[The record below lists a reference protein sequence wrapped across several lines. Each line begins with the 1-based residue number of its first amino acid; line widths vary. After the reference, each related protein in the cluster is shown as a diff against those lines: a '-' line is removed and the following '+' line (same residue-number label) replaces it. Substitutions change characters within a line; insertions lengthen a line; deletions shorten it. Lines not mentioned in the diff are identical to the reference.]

1 MFWRYRKIRVTI
13 AIKRKEANM
22 SETERI
28 KDKDKGIKSI
38 KENTKS
44 LSLKQNKPERPQ
56 RLPSKTGYSHHVR
69 LPTYEESQAKYEKF
83 LCSSNTV

>member
-13 AIKRKEANM
+13 ATKTKEANM

-38 KENTKS
+38 KENIKS
-44 LSLKQNKPERPQ
+44 LSVKRNKPERPQ
-56 RLPSKTGYSHHVR
+56 RLPSKTGCSHNGY
-69 LPTYEESQAKYEKF
+69 LPTYEESQAEYEKL
-83 LCSSNTV
+83 LCTSN

>member
-13 AIKRKEANM
+13 ATKRKEANM

-38 KENTKS
+38 KENIKS
-44 LSLKQNKPERPQ
+44 LR
-56 RLPSKTGYSHHVR
+56 
-69 LPTYEESQAKYEKF
+69 
-83 LCSSNTV
+83 